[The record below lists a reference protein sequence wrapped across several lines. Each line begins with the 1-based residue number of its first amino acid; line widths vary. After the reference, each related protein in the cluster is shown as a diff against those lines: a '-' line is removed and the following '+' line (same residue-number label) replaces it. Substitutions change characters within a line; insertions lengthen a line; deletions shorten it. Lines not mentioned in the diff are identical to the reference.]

1 MKKFQKNYGVGMCD
15 SVMRRAPLLPVR
27 WSYDYGVV
35 FKGMEMIWQ
44 KTADDRYYRYIRDN
58 MDIYVDEKGY
68 IGHYQPHEYNIDH
81 VNNGKVI
88 LMLYKK
94 THREKYALAASLL
107 REQLRRHPRT
117 HEGGFWHKF
126 IYPHQMWL
134 DGLYMGCP
142 FYCEYAKLFHEPDI
156 FDDVAHQILLMNEK
170 ARDPKTGLLYHGYD
184 ESRGMKWADDKTG
197 CSPNFWGRAMGW
209 YAMAIVD
216 VLENFPQEHPK
227 RGEIISVFRSM
238 VDALTKVQDNE
249 TGLWWQVL
257 DQGGREGNYLE
268 ASCSSMFV
276 YAIAKAIRMKVLDDS
291 YACICEK
298 GYQGLVTHL
307 VQEDGEGL
315 LNLLDT
321 CQVAGLGNNPYRDGS
336 FEYYIS
342 EPRIVNDLKG
352 IGAFIQACAE
362 MEA

>member
-1 MKKFQKNYGVGMCD
+1 MKMLKNNYGVRMCD
-15 SVMRRAPLLPVR
+15 SVIRRDKILPVQ

-35 FKGMEMIWQ
+35 FKGMERVWE
-44 KTADDRYYRYIRDN
+44 KTGDEKYFRYIRDN
-58 MDIYVDEKGY
+58 MDIYVDGKGY

-88 LMLYKK
+88 LMLYR
-94 THREKYALAASLL
+94 TTGERKYKLAANLI

-134 DGLYMGCP
+134 DGIYMGSP
-142 FYCEYAKLFHEPDI
+142 FYCEYAKHFNEPDA
-156 FDDVAHQILLMNEK
+156 FDDVAHQILLMNDK
-170 ARDPKTGLLYHGYD
+170 ARDPRTGLLYHGYD

-216 VLENFPQEHPK
+216 VLEHFPMDHKK
-227 RGEIISVFRSM
+227 RGEMVTVFQSM
-238 VDALTKVQDNE
+238 VDAVARVQDSQS
-249 TGLWWQVL
+249 GLWWQVL
-257 DQGGREGNYLE
+257 DQGGRQGNYLE

-276 YAIAKAIRMKVLDDS
+276 YAIAKAIRLKVLDDS
-291 YACICEK
+291 YRSVCEK
-298 GYQGLVTHL
+298 GYQGLVTRL
-307 VQEDGEGL
+307 VEEDREGL
-315 LNLLDT
+315 LNLHDT
-321 CQVAGLGNNPYRDGS
+321 CQVAGLGNNPYRDGTY
-336 FEYYIS
+336 EYYIG

-352 IGAFIQACAE
+352 IGAFILACSE